1 MGRPKLVPKPVPK
14 SRTASGPFLKPK
26 PIWQKA
32 KSKELL
38 PEKTAGGSTFF
49 GKPNL
54 IHRDEAWWLGGSC
67 QTRLRNNCS
76 QWANTGRARLTA
88 SEKVYEVL
96 TRHCMTRSHF
106 PRSRH
111 RLIFFLQVVE
121 TCELK
126 TAATTNKLS
135 KKCAVHYRYQ
145 MLCGIMANLQ
155 SCWLAVC
162 LTSRRRHSDVP
173 YEFSHTEQL
182 CFDRPLEK
190 NMRVVFF
197 KATLWTF

>member
-67 QTRLRNNCS
+67 QTRLRNNCRWTVTCL
-76 QWANTGRARLTA
+76 QKTHQFLVPEIERETTPIKHTLKALAQAPKRRPFGGVVNKAQPQPTTA
-88 SEKVYEVL
+88 KGL
-96 TRHCMTRSHF
+96 FRTR
-106 PRSRH
+106 PRPG
-111 RLIFFLQVVE
+111 FAVVGQ
-121 TCELK
+121 
-126 TAATTNKLS
+126 
-135 KKCAVHYRYQ
+135 H
-145 MLCGIMANLQ
+145 
-155 SCWLAVC
+155 
-162 LTSRRRHSDVP
+162 
-173 YEFSHTEQL
+173 
-182 CFDRPLEK
+182 
-190 NMRVVFF
+190 
-197 KATLWTF
+197 

>member
-67 QTRLRNNCS
+67 QTRLRNNCNFNFRKQAMK
-76 QWANTGRARLTA
+76 QWSRQVAKLQTTKWKRCKAEQWLRRKLLIQQLLPKNTFHYYAPGYLITLNVFDQSLENWLLSWRQ
-88 SEKVYEVL
+88 
-96 TRHCMTRSHF
+96 SHF
-106 PRSRH
+106 QEQDWPLRSFSRFLTKTTAIL
-111 RLIFFLQVVE
+111 RLRLVHDFWLRKGLSLSFL
-121 TCELK
+121 
-126 TAATTNKLS
+126 
-135 KKCAVHYRYQ
+135 
-145 MLCGIMANLQ
+145 
-155 SCWLAVC
+155 
-162 LTSRRRHSDVP
+162 
-173 YEFSHTEQL
+173 
-182 CFDRPLEK
+182 
-190 NMRVVFF
+190 
-197 KATLWTF
+197 